1 MKKHLNRRIRQEVD
15 KHITRLLNP
24 RVQIVTNETPVYASP
39 GSAGFDIRADLWGI
53 KEEFMRNAEVVRN
66 EGDAS
71 EGTHSTIESIVVHPG
86 GHCLVP
92 TGIYT
97 SFDSIYEMQIR
108 PRSGNALKMRV
119 TITNSPGTIDSDY
132 RDEWGIIIDNEG
144 EQDFVIKQ
152 GDRIAQAV
160 MAIVCRPVFEFVET
174 TSELTGPNRGGGYG
188 HSVI

>member
-108 PRSGNALKMRV
+108 PRSGNALKMRL
-119 TITNSPGTIDSDY
+119 TITNSTGIIHSDY
-132 RDEWGIIIDNEG
+132 LDE
-144 EQDFVIKQ
+144 
-152 GDRIAQAV
+152 
-160 MAIVCRPVFEFVET
+160 
-174 TSELTGPNRGGGYG
+174 
-188 HSVI
+188 